1 MRRSSSI
8 VVATALAVVVILSV
22 GCGRTPPQ
30 IVEVEGVLYLDDQ
43 PLPFAQIEFMPELKH
58 FGAEYNSMAVTDA
71 QGRFKLECANGQP
84 GAAVATHRVV
94 VLEGPPPEG
103 ARGMDERSQNRLAE
117 YMANLPNRPI
127 PEVFGNYS
135 RTPARVE
142 VKPEQKTYEIRLR
155 RETTQKEP
163 E

>member
-1 MRRSSSI
+1 MWRWVGCVLLGLTVLSLSS
-8 VVATALAVVVILSV
+8 

-30 IVEVEGVLYLDDQ
+30 VVEVEGVLYLDDQ

-71 QGRFKLECANGQP
+71 QGRFKLECSNGQP

-94 VLEGPPPEG
+94 ITEGPPPEG
-103 ARGMDERSQNRLAE
+103 ARGMDERSQTRLAE

-127 PEVFGNYS
+127 PENFGNYS

-142 VKPEQKTYEIRLR
+142 VKPDQKHYEIRLT
-155 RETTQKEP
+155 RETSRKEP